1 MNEEALFLPKIYDK
15 IFKLQNESNN
25 KRNLILTNDD
35 TSNSSMNKI
44 VKNCMYKKNKLKL
57 NIKFKKE
64 FSGFQKPKRYFLNY
78 KNNNDALIKNMKNM
92 SRDCTAEACKL
103 SSIGIN
109 NNSNLQNS
117 ENTFYKYFKNENQ
130 EFKINKKLTK
140 YNNIF
145 LETNILNA
153 HNNCKTTRKYSKRKN
168 YPIKSISQ
176 KKINNINNINV
187 NSNNQ
192 EQNLYCQLNPYSIE
206 AKKLQIINNKNK
218 SNKVNNSV
226 EYSKIKL
233 YTNQKRLFA
242 KNDPSSI
249 DITSVK
255 NENEYNLLKNRIK
268 KNFFS
273 SMRKSLFS
281 TKNNENN
288 IKKDYID
295 HIRVLSFKGLSEQI
309 SNSRIVGKNSKFYD
323 GNNSNKNEIGDYE
336 LFNEKNDLDIFL
348 RILIIHLKIEKAIMK
363 SKKNERNNNLIY
375 KENEK
380 NNGLII
386 SDRII
391 ILINDFFG
399 TLKLVSFDIDFFVE
413 INKNRLIRKIIK
425 ILISYYSYLLILLKL
440 TSDENAIV
448 EIVNS
453 EIFHQISKIL
463 YNIFE
468 YYILPDLNNNE
479 YNLKFLDFF
488 KEITKINRYII
499 KNKDQDILYT
509 LIKKTDNCLN
519 MLKIKIENEIKN
531 EIYSNLNPVFNS
543 ISLMLININNKSILT
558 YINNSINVI
567 LYSILDKNN
576 INLDNNK
583 YDRIKINDSVPYL
596 PPIDNKY
603 KYTLVLD
610 MDETLIH
617 FVYRNKNIKNM
628 ITYDMIE
635 QNDLNQLGMFLL
647 RPYTKYFFEKLKNLY
662 EIIIF
667 TNGIK
672 EYCDKIL
679 SLIDPNLE
687 YIKFRLFRK
696 HSISKDNDIKIKDLS
711 LLGRDLSKIIIIA
724 NSAKNYK
731 LQEDNG
737 LPISSWKG
745 DVNDT
750 ALKNLLPILKN
761 IAENDVQDVR
771 KIIVKIKEKLS
782 EIKTDNY
789 MYINDYEMFIDKTD
803 K

>member
-15 IFKLQNESNN
+15 IFKLQNETNN

-35 TSNSSMNKI
+35 NSNSSMNKI
-44 VKNCMYKKNKLKL
+44 VKKSKLKI
-57 NIKFKKE
+57 NI
-64 FSGFQKPKRYFLNY
+64 QKPKRYFLNY
-78 KNNNDALIKNMKNM
+78 KNNNKALIKNIKNM
-92 SRDCTAEACKL
+92 SRDSTAEACKL
-103 SSIGIN
+103 SSICIN
-109 NNSNLQNS
+109 NNSNFQNN
-117 ENTFYKYFKNENQ
+117 ENTFYKYFKKENQ
-130 EFKINKKLTK
+130 EFKLNKKLTK

-168 YPIKSISQ
+168 YRIKSISQ
-176 KKINNINNINV
+176 KKINNINT
-187 NSNNQ
+187 NNQ
-192 EQNLYCQLNPYSIE
+192 DNNLYCQLNPYSIE
-206 AKKLQIINNKNK
+206 AKKLQIINNKNRG
-218 SNKVNNSV
+218 NKANNSV

-233 YTNQKRLFA
+233 YTNQKNLFT
-242 KNDPSSI
+242 KNGQNSI
-249 DITSVK
+249 DITSIKNEK

-281 TKNNENN
+281 TKNNENT
-288 IKKDYID
+288 IKKEYIE

-309 SNSRIVGKNSKFYD
+309 SNSRVVGKNIYSKFYD
-323 GNNSNKNEIGDYE
+323 GNNSNKKEKGDYE
-336 LFNEKNDLDIFL
+336 LYTEKNDLDIFL
-348 RILIIHLKIEKAIMK
+348 RLLIIHLKIEKIIMR
-363 SKKNERNNNLIY
+363 KKTSERNNNLIS

-380 NNGLII
+380 NNGMTI

-391 ILINDFFG
+391 ILINDFFE
-399 TLKLVSFDIDFFVE
+399 TLKLVTFDIDFFAE
-413 INKNRLIRKIIK
+413 INKNRLIRKILK

-440 TSDENAIV
+440 TSAENAIV
-448 EIVNS
+448 EMINS
-453 EIFHQISKIL
+453 EIFHLISKIL

-468 YYILPDLNNNE
+468 YYIFPDLNNNE

-499 KNKDQDILYT
+499 KNKDQDILYI

-519 MLKIKIENEIKN
+519 MFKIKIDSEIKS
-531 EIYSNLNPVFNS
+531 EIYINLNPAFNS
-543 ISLMLININNKSILT
+543 ISLMLVNINNKSILT
-558 YINNSINVI
+558 YINNTINVI
-567 LYSILDKNN
+567 LYSLLDKNN
-576 INLDNNK
+576 ISLDNNI
-583 YDRIKINDSVPYL
+583 YDKIKINDSVPYL

-617 FVYRNKNIKNM
+617 FVYKNKNSKNM
-628 ITYDMIE
+628 ITYNMIE

-647 RPYTKYFFEKLKNLY
+647 RPYTKYFFENLKNLY

-711 LLGRDLSKIIIIA
+711 LLGRDLSKIIIID

-731 LQEDNG
+731 LQQDNG
-737 LPISSWKG
+737 LPITSWKG

-750 ALKNLLPILKN
+750 ALKNLIPILKN
-761 IAENDVQDVR
+761 IAENEVEDVR
-771 KIIVKIKEKLS
+771 KIIVKIKQKLYEKN
-782 EIKTDNY
+782 TDNY
-789 MYINDYEMFIDKTD
+789 MYINDNELFVDKTD

>member
-15 IFKLQNESNN
+15 IFKLQNEASN

-78 KNNNDALIKNMKNM
+78 KGNNDALIKNIKNM
-92 SRDCTAEACKL
+92 SRDSTAEACKL

-109 NNSNLQNS
+109 NNSNLQNNES
-117 ENTFYKYFKNENQ
+117 TFYKYFKNENQ

-176 KKINNINNINV
+176 KKINNININI

-192 EQNLYCQLNPYSIE
+192 ENNLYCQLNPYSIE
-206 AKKLQIINNKNK
+206 AKKLEIINNKNK
-218 SNKVNNSV
+218 PNKVNNSV

-233 YTNQKRLFA
+233 YTNQKRIFA

-249 DITSVK
+249 DINSDK
-255 NENEYNLLKNRIK
+255 NEKEYNLLKNRIK

-288 IKKDYID
+288 IKKDYIE
-295 HIRVLSFKGLSEQI
+295 HIRVLSVKGLSEQI
-309 SNSRIVGKNSKFYD
+309 SNSRIVGKNSKLYD
-323 GNNSNKNEIGDYE
+323 GNNSNKNDKCDYE
-336 LFNEKNDLDIFL
+336 LVNEKNDLDIFL

-363 SKKNERNNNLIY
+363 SKKNERNINLVR

-380 NNGLII
+380 NNGMVI
-386 SDRII
+386 SDRIV
-391 ILINDFFG
+391 ILINNFFG

-440 TSDENAIV
+440 TAAENAII
-448 EIVNS
+448 EMINS

-488 KEITKINRYII
+488 KELTKINRYII
-499 KNKDQDILYT
+499 KNKDQDILYA

-519 MLKIKIENEIKN
+519 MFKIKIENEIKN
-531 EIYSNLNPVFNS
+531 EIYANLNPAFNS

-558 YINNSINVI
+558 YINNTINVI

-576 INLDNNK
+576 NKLDKNI

-628 ITYDMIE
+628 ITYNMIE
-635 QNDLNQLGMFLL
+635 QNDLSQLGMFLL
-647 RPYTKYFFEKLKNLY
+647 RPYTKYFFDKLKNLY

-711 LLGRDLSKIIIIA
+711 LLGRDLSKIIIID

-731 LQEDNG
+731 LQQDNG

-750 ALKNLLPILKN
+750 ALKNLVPILKN
-761 IAENDVQDVR
+761 IAENDVEDVR
-771 KIIVKIKEKLS
+771 DIIVKIKEKLS
-782 EIKTDNY
+782 EKNTDNY
-789 MYINDYEMFIDKTD
+789 IYINDSELFIDKTD

>member
-1 MNEEALFLPKIYDK
+1 MNEEALLLPKIYDK

-35 TSNSSMNKI
+35 TSNSNMNKI

-78 KNNNDALIKNMKNM
+78 KSNNDALIKNIKNM
-92 SRDCTAEACKL
+92 SRDSTAEACKL

-109 NNSNLQNS
+109 NNSNLQNN
-117 ENTFYKYFKNENQ
+117 ENTVYKYFKNENQ
-130 EFKINKKLTK
+130 EFKLNKKLNK

-187 NSNNQ
+187 NANNQ

-206 AKKLQIINNKNK
+206 AKKLEIINNKNK
-218 SNKVNNSV
+218 PNKVNNSV

-273 SMRKSLFS
+273 SVRKSLFS

-295 HIRVLSFKGLSEQI
+295 HIRVLPFKGLSEQI

-323 GNNSNKNEIGDYE
+323 GINSSRNEKCDYE

-348 RILIIHLKIEKAIMK
+348 RILIIHLKIEKVIMK
-363 SKKNERNNNLIY
+363 SKKSERNNNLIC

-380 NNGLII
+380 NNGVII

-440 TSDENAIV
+440 TTAENSIV
-448 EIVNS
+448 EMKNS

-479 YNLKFLDFF
+479 YNLKFLNCF

-499 KNKDQDILYT
+499 KNKDQDILYV

-531 EIYSNLNPVFNS
+531 EIYANLNPAFNS

-576 INLDNNK
+576 IKLDNNK
-583 YDRIKINDSVPYL
+583 YDKIKINDSVPYL

-617 FVYRNKNIKNM
+617 FVYKNKNIKNM
-628 ITYDMIE
+628 ITYDMLE
-635 QNDLNQLGMFLL
+635 QNDLNELGMFML

-687 YIKFRLFRK
+687 FIKFRLFRK

-711 LLGRDLSKIIIIA
+711 LLGRDLSKIIIID

-731 LQEDNG
+731 LQQDNG
-737 LPISSWKG
+737 LPITSWKG

-750 ALKNLLPILKN
+750 ALKNLIPILKN
-761 IAENDVQDVR
+761 IAENNVEDVR

-782 EIKTDNY
+782 ERNTDNY
-789 MYINDYEMFIDKTD
+789 IYINDNELYKDRTNK
-803 K
+803 

>member
-15 IFKLQNESNN
+15 IFKLQNEASN

-78 KNNNDALIKNMKNM
+78 KGNNDALIKNIKNM
-92 SRDCTAEACKL
+92 SRDSTAEACKL

-109 NNSNLQNS
+109 NNSNLQNNES
-117 ENTFYKYFKNENQ
+117 TFYKYFKNENQ
-130 EFKINKKLTK
+130 EFKLNKKLTK

-176 KKINNINNINV
+176 KKINNININI

-192 EQNLYCQLNPYSIE
+192 ENNLYCQLNPYSIE
-206 AKKLQIINNKNK
+206 AKKLEIINNKNK
-218 SNKVNNSV
+218 PNKVNNSV

-233 YTNQKRLFA
+233 YTNQKRIFA

-249 DITSVK
+249 DINSDK
-255 NENEYNLLKNRIK
+255 NEKEYNLLKNRIK

-288 IKKDYID
+288 IKKDYIE
-295 HIRVLSFKGLSEQI
+295 HIRVLSVKGLSEQI
-309 SNSRIVGKNSKFYD
+309 SNSRIVGKNSKLYD
-323 GNNSNKNEIGDYE
+323 GNNSNKNDKCDYE
-336 LFNEKNDLDIFL
+336 LVNEKNDLDIFL

-363 SKKNERNNNLIY
+363 SKKNERNINLVR

-380 NNGLII
+380 NNGMVI
-386 SDRII
+386 SDRIV
-391 ILINDFFG
+391 ILINNFFG

-440 TSDENAIV
+440 TAAENAII
-448 EIVNS
+448 EMINS

-488 KEITKINRYII
+488 KELTKINRYII
-499 KNKDQDILYT
+499 KNKDQDILYA

-519 MLKIKIENEIKN
+519 MFKIKIENEIKN
-531 EIYSNLNPVFNS
+531 EIYANLNPAFNS

-558 YINNSINVI
+558 YINNTINVI

-576 INLDNNK
+576 NKLDKNI

-628 ITYDMIE
+628 ITYNMIE
-635 QNDLNQLGMFLL
+635 QNDLSQLGMFLL
-647 RPYTKYFFEKLKNLY
+647 RPYIKYFFDKLKNLY

-711 LLGRDLSKIIIIA
+711 LLGRDLSKIIIID

-731 LQEDNG
+731 LQQDNG

-750 ALKNLLPILKN
+750 ALKNLVPILKS
-761 IAENDVQDVR
+761 IAENNVEDVR
-771 KIIVKIKEKLS
+771 DIIVKIKEKLS
-782 EIKTDNY
+782 EKNTDNY
-789 MYINDYEMFIDKTD
+789 IYINDSELFIDKTD

>member
-15 IFKLQNESNN
+15 IFKLQNEASN

-78 KNNNDALIKNMKNM
+78 KGNNDALIKNIKNM
-92 SRDCTAEACKL
+92 SRDSTAEACKL

-109 NNSNLQNS
+109 NNSNLQNNES
-117 ENTFYKYFKNENQ
+117 TFYKYFKNENQ
-130 EFKINKKLTK
+130 EFKLNKKLTK

-176 KKINNINNINV
+176 KKINNININI

-192 EQNLYCQLNPYSIE
+192 ENNLYCQLNPYSIE
-206 AKKLQIINNKNK
+206 AKKLEIINNKNK
-218 SNKVNNSV
+218 PNKVNNSV

-233 YTNQKRLFA
+233 YTNQKRIFA

-249 DITSVK
+249 DINSDK
-255 NENEYNLLKNRIK
+255 NEKEYNLLKNRIK

-288 IKKDYID
+288 IKKDYIE
-295 HIRVLSFKGLSEQI
+295 HIRVLSVKGLSEQI
-309 SNSRIVGKNSKFYD
+309 SNSRIVGKNSKLYD
-323 GNNSNKNEIGDYE
+323 GNNSNKNDKCDYE
-336 LFNEKNDLDIFL
+336 LVNEKNDLDIFL

-363 SKKNERNNNLIY
+363 SKKNERNINLVR

-380 NNGLII
+380 NNGMVI
-386 SDRII
+386 SDRIV
-391 ILINDFFG
+391 ILINNFFG

-440 TSDENAIV
+440 TAAENAII
-448 EIVNS
+448 EMINS

-488 KEITKINRYII
+488 KELTKINRYII
-499 KNKDQDILYT
+499 KNKDQDILYA

-519 MLKIKIENEIKN
+519 MFKIKIENEIKN
-531 EIYSNLNPVFNS
+531 EIYANLNPAFNS

-558 YINNSINVI
+558 YINNTINVI

-576 INLDNNK
+576 NKLDKNI

-628 ITYDMIE
+628 ITYNMIE
-635 QNDLNQLGMFLL
+635 QNDLSQLGMFLL
-647 RPYTKYFFEKLKNLY
+647 RPYTKYFFDKLKNLY

-711 LLGRDLSKIIIIA
+711 LLGRDLSKIIIID

-731 LQEDNG
+731 LQQDNG

-750 ALKNLLPILKN
+750 ALKNLVPILKN
-761 IAENDVQDVR
+761 IAENDVEDVR
-771 KIIVKIKEKLS
+771 DIIVKIKEKLS
-782 EIKTDNY
+782 EKNTDNY
-789 MYINDYEMFIDKTD
+789 IYINDSELFIDKTD

>member
-15 IFKLQNESNN
+15 IFKLQNEANN
-25 KRNLILTNDD
+25 KKNLILTNDD
-35 TSNSSMNKI
+35 TSNSSMNKL

-57 NIKFKKE
+57 NIKFIKE

-78 KNNNDALIKNMKNM
+78 KGNNDALIKNIKNM
-92 SRDCTAEACKL
+92 SRDSTAEACKL

-109 NNSNLQNS
+109 NNSNLQNNES
-117 ENTFYKYFKNENQ
+117 TFYKYFKNENK
-130 EFKINKKLTK
+130 EFRLNKKLSK

-145 LETNILNA
+145 LETNILNP

-168 YPIKSISQ
+168 YSIKSISQ
-176 KKINNINNINV
+176 NKINNVIINN
-187 NSNNQ
+187 NNQ
-192 EQNLYCQLNPYSIE
+192 EKNLYCQLNPYSIE

-218 SNKVNNSV
+218 ANNSV

-233 YTNQKRLFA
+233 YTNQKSLFA
-242 KNDPSSI
+242 KNDPNSI
-249 DITSVK
+249 DITSAK

-268 KNFFS
+268 NNFFS
-273 SMRKSLFS
+273 SVRKSLFS

-288 IKKDYID
+288 IKKDYIE
-295 HIRVLSFKGLSEQI
+295 HIKVLSFKGLSEQI

-323 GNNSNKNEIGDYE
+323 GNNSNKNEKCDYE

-348 RILIIHLKIEKAIMK
+348 RILIIHLKIEKVIMK
-363 SKKNERNNNLIY
+363 RKKNERNNNLIC

-380 NNGLII
+380 NNGVKI
-386 SDRII
+386 SDRIT

-399 TLKLVSFDIDFFVE
+399 ALKLVSFDIDFFVE
-413 INKNRLIRKIIK
+413 INKNRLIRKILK

-440 TSDENAIV
+440 TKIENAIV
-448 EIVNS
+448 EMSNS

-499 KNKDQDILYT
+499 KNKDQDILYI

-519 MLKIKIENEIKN
+519 MFKIKIENEIKN
-531 EIYSNLNPVFNS
+531 EIYVNLNPAFNS
-543 ISLMLININNKSILT
+543 ILLMLININNKSILT

-576 INLDNNK
+576 VNLDNNK
-583 YDRIKINDSVPYL
+583 YEQIKINDSVPYL

-617 FVYRNKNIKNM
+617 FVYRNKNIKNI

-696 HSISKDNDIKIKDLS
+696 HSIIKDNDIKIKDLS
-711 LLGRDLSKIIIIA
+711 LLGRDLSKIIIID

-731 LQEDNG
+731 LQQDNG
-737 LPISSWKG
+737 LPITSWKG

-750 ALKNLLPILKN
+750 ALKNLIPILKN

-782 EIKTDNY
+782 EKNTDNY
-789 MYINDYEMFIDKTD
+789 MYINDNELFIDKTD
-803 K
+803 N

>member
-15 IFKLQNESNN
+15 IFKLQNEASN

-78 KNNNDALIKNMKNM
+78 KGNNDALIKNIKNM
-92 SRDCTAEACKL
+92 SRDSTAEACKL

-109 NNSNLQNS
+109 NNSNLQNNES
-117 ENTFYKYFKNENQ
+117 TFYKYFKNENQ
-130 EFKINKKLTK
+130 EFKLNKKLTK

-176 KKINNINNINV
+176 KKINNININI

-192 EQNLYCQLNPYSIE
+192 ENNLYCQLNPYSIE
-206 AKKLQIINNKNK
+206 AKKLEIINNKNK
-218 SNKVNNSV
+218 PNKVNNSV

-233 YTNQKRLFA
+233 YTNQKRIFA

-249 DITSVK
+249 DINSDK
-255 NENEYNLLKNRIK
+255 NEKEYNLLKNRIK

-288 IKKDYID
+288 IKKDYIE
-295 HIRVLSFKGLSEQI
+295 HIRVLSVKGLSEQI
-309 SNSRIVGKNSKFYD
+309 SNSRIVGKNSKLYD
-323 GNNSNKNEIGDYE
+323 GNNSNKNDKCDYE
-336 LFNEKNDLDIFL
+336 LVNEKNDLDIFL

-363 SKKNERNNNLIY
+363 SKKNERNINLVR

-380 NNGLII
+380 NNGMVI
-386 SDRII
+386 SDRIV
-391 ILINDFFG
+391 ILINNFFG

-440 TSDENAIV
+440 TAAENAII
-448 EIVNS
+448 EMINS

-488 KEITKINRYII
+488 KELTKINRYII
-499 KNKDQDILYT
+499 KNKDQDILYA

-519 MLKIKIENEIKN
+519 MFKIKIENEIKN
-531 EIYSNLNPVFNS
+531 EIYANLNPAFNS

-558 YINNSINVI
+558 YINNTINVI

-576 INLDNNK
+576 NKLDKNI

-628 ITYDMIE
+628 ITYNMIE
-635 QNDLNQLGMFLL
+635 QNDLSQLGMFLL
-647 RPYTKYFFEKLKNLY
+647 RPYTKYFFDKLKNLY

-711 LLGRDLSKIIIIA
+711 LLGRDLSKIIIID

-731 LQEDNG
+731 LQQDNG

-750 ALKNLLPILKN
+750 ALKNLVPILKN
-761 IAENDVQDVR
+761 IAENNVEDVR
-771 KIIVKIKEKLS
+771 DIIVKIKEKLS
-782 EIKTDNY
+782 EKNTDNY
-789 MYINDYEMFIDKTD
+789 IYINDSELFIDKTD